1 MRLRRILAVVAVVAI
16 VAVGGVAAFIV
27 GIGPL
32 GDIGGGDSDAVT
44 ETPTSTGT
52 VYGDAGEPSS
62 GGGGSGG
69 SGGDADATTTTASGG
84 SSDANSPPPYT
95 FAVTSIEECGQTCR
109 DVTVRLDNNRN
120 ETATGISVYTRIFA
134 GNSTDSGDKV
144 WEGKRDIGT
153 LEAGESTTATSRV
166 QLSYSEGYRV
176 QQEDGWIT
184 IVTTVESDDVTI
196 TFNQRRSV
204 L

>member
-16 VAVGGVAAFIV
+16 VAVGGIAAFIA

-32 GDIGGGDSDAVT
+32 GDIGGGDSDTVT
-44 ETPTSTGT
+44 ETPASTGT

-62 GGGGSGG
+62 GDGG
-69 SGGDADATTTTASGG
+69 SGGDADATMTTASGG
-84 SSDANSPPPYT
+84 PSDANSPPPYT

-109 DVTVRLDNNRN
+109 DVRVRLDNNRN
-120 ETATGISVYTRIFA
+120 ETATGISVYTQIFV

-153 LEAGESTTATSRV
+153 LEAGGSTTATSRV

-196 TFNQRRSV
+196 TFKQRRGV